1 MTVME
6 QVEQQL
12 KKKRKGWKELKP
24 ANRSTSKNGRV
35 MRF

>member
-1 MTVME
+1 MTDLE

-12 KKKRKGWKELKP
+12 KKKRKGWKEMKP
-24 ANRSTSKNGRV
+24 AKSSTSKNGRV